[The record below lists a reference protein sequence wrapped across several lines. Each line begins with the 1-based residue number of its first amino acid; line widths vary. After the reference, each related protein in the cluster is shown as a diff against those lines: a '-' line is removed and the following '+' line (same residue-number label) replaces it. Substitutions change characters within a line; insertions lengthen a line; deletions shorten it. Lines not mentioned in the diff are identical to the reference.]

1 MVLITFSKGCME
13 KDAGLEYGC
22 VQAVIIPKSHT
33 TLTEII
39 PLKCAERP
47 TDNVQQSKGK
57 SPTPI
62 INSWWVRGNSAL
74 LPPSSISSLII
85 NIIFLG
91 TNFITMCMKKKKY
104 TKPIPKEI
112 ANYMASFL
120 TNSTLQDLK
129 RERERRYTYQYCL
142 SHECPIQVSIGPL
155 FFLCLL
161 LFLSVLLLLIIAFL
175 QAHYKLRI

>member
-1 MVLITFSKGCME
+1 ME

-74 LPPSSISSLII
+74 LPASSISSLII
-85 NIIFLG
+85 YYYSLGAIFYE
-91 TNFITMCMKKKKY
+91 TISQFI
-104 TKPIPKEI
+104 
-112 ANYMASFL
+112 
-120 TNSTLQDLK
+120 Q
-129 RERERRYTYQYCL
+129 
-142 SHECPIQVSIGPL
+142 IQEAG
-155 FFLCLL
+155 
-161 LFLSVLLLLIIAFL
+161 
-175 QAHYKLRI
+175 KTE

>member
-1 MVLITFSKGCME
+1 MVLVTFSKGCME

-62 INSWWVRGNSAL
+62 VNSWWVRGNSAL

-85 NIIFLG
+85 YYYSLGAIFYE
-91 TNFITMCMKKKKY
+91 TIYRFI
-104 TKPIPKEI
+104 
-112 ANYMASFL
+112 
-120 TNSTLQDLK
+120 Q
-129 RERERRYTYQYCL
+129 
-142 SHECPIQVSIGPL
+142 IQKAGK
-155 FFLCLL
+155 
-161 LFLSVLLLLIIAFL
+161 AE
-175 QAHYKLRI
+175 

>member
-1 MVLITFSKGCME
+1 ME

-33 TLTEII
+33 ILTEII

-85 NIIFLG
+85 NIIVWAHFFMIRFL
-91 TNFITMCMKKKKY
+91 NLFKSKKQE
-104 TKPIPKEI
+104 KPSEKH
-112 ANYMASFL
+112 
-120 TNSTLQDLK
+120 Q
-129 RERERRYTYQYCL
+129 
-142 SHECPIQVSIGPL
+142 
-155 FFLCLL
+155 
-161 LFLSVLLLLIIAFL
+161 AFSDAFGRML
-175 QAHYKLRI
+175 DYARMSRQIDNDIWYS

>member
-1 MVLITFSKGCME
+1 MVLFAFSKGCIE

-39 PLKCAERP
+39 SLKCAERP

-74 LPPSSISSLII
+74 LPPSSISSLIFIIIVWAQFFETISMRKKSII
-85 NIIFLG
+85 NSL
-91 TNFITMCMKKKKY
+91 
-104 TKPIPKEI
+104 PKE
-112 ANYMASFL
+112 ACNYMVGSI
-120 TNSTLQDLK
+120 NDSILQDSTRK
-129 RERERRYTYQYCL
+129 RERCCICQYCL
-142 SHECPIQVSIGPL
+142 SHECPRRVSINRL
-155 FFLCLL
+155 SFSCLL
-161 LFLSVLLLLIIAFL
+161 LFFGVLLLLIIAFL
-175 QAHYKLRI
+175 QVHYILCI

>member
-1 MVLITFSKGCME
+1 ME

-22 VQAVIIPKSHT
+22 VQAVIIPKSHM

-85 NIIFLG
+85 YIIVWAIFFMNELRIFENPQFGKVRTAGTTDNPLFCLADVCNALG
-91 TNFITMCMKKKKY
+91 
-104 TKPIPKEI
+104 
-112 ANYMASFL
+112 L
-120 TNSTLQDLK
+120 TQGHV
-129 RERERRYTYQYCL
+129 RERL
-142 SHECPIQVSIGPL
+142 DKG
-155 FFLCLL
+155 FG
-161 LFLSVLLLLIIAFL
+161 
-175 QAHYKLRI
+175 

>member
-1 MVLITFSKGCME
+1 ME

-39 PLKCAERP
+39 PLRCAERP

-85 NIIFLG
+85 YYYVWAQFFMKRFI
-91 TNFITMCMKKKKY
+91 NFFKSKKQEK
-104 TKPIPKEI
+104 TPIESSRQ
-112 ANYMASFL
+112 ALDDAFGRMFDYASR
-120 TNSTLQDLK
+120 Q
-129 RERERRYTYQYCL
+129 R
-142 SHECPIQVSIGPL
+142 GP
-155 FFLCLL
+155 
-161 LFLSVLLLLIIAFL
+161 
-175 QAHYKLRI
+175 YRIDNDIWYS

>member
-1 MVLITFSKGCME
+1 ME

-85 NIIFLG
+85 YYYVWAQFFMKRFL
-91 TNFITMCMKKKKY
+91 NLFKSKKQG
-104 TKPIPKEI
+104 KPSEKP
-112 ANYMASFL
+112 
-120 TNSTLQDLK
+120 
-129 RERERRYTYQYCL
+129 
-142 SHECPIQVSIGPL
+142 HH
-155 FFLCLL
+155 
-161 LFLSVLLLLIIAFL
+161 AFSEAFGRML
-175 QAHYKLRI
+175 DYVQKSRQIDNDIWYS

>member
-1 MVLITFSKGCME
+1 ME

-91 TNFITMCMKKKKY
+91 TNFITILY
-104 TKPIPKEI
+104 EKEKVYQ
-112 ANYMASFL
+112 ANSKG
-120 TNSTLQDLK
+120 NS
-129 RERERRYTYQYCL
+129 
-142 SHECPIQVSIGPL
+142 
-155 FFLCLL
+155 
-161 LFLSVLLLLIIAFL
+161 
-175 QAHYKLRI
+175 

>member
-1 MVLITFSKGCME
+1 ME

-85 NIIFLG
+85 YIIVWAQFSL
-91 TNFITMCMKKKKY
+91 NDFCMRKKSIIN
-104 TKPIPKEI
+104 PLPKEI
-112 ANYMASFL
+112 ANYMAGSI
-120 TNSTLQDLK
+120 NDSILQDLK
-129 RERERRYTYQYCL
+129 REREHRYTYQYCL
-142 SHECPIQVSIGPL
+142 SHECSRQVSINL
-155 FFLCLL
+155 LSFSCLL
-161 LFLSVLLLLIIAFL
+161 LFLAVLLLLIIAFL
-175 QAHYKLRI
+175 QVHYTLCI